1 MLTPSCYLPF
11 MNRAFGV
18 TFILFSFASLALL
31 GQSNASDAAIDG
43 YVRDQ
48 SGAFVPAAAVS
59 IRNLQTNVELSTL
72 SNQDGYYRFPLLRVA
87 EYELKASAPGFAE
100 FVQTGIRLSVG
111 QQARVDINLR
121 VGQSSE
127 TVNVTADAELVTVGE
142 VAQGEVV
149 NERAVRNLPMTSR
162 NVYNFHLLGPG
173 VKGIPSTGFGTTQF
187 TFGGHN
193 RSTWTV
199 DGLDNSQRRTN
210 RQIRLVISTPES
222 VQEMQVLSGAYSA
235 EFGRAAGGVINVV
248 SRSGSNEFHGSGM
261 GLYRPLETS
270 ARSPL
275 AAQRAQQ
282 TWWMV
287 AGNLGGPIVKDK
299 LFFFINDE
307 YNPLKT
313 PQPVT
318 IDPQAAAALN
328 LPPSDLQDSPF
339 GETFHTPSAK
349 LNFYLNSKNSG
360 FIRYNRFTNDQ
371 PGGGGGLTTI
381 SRSLSFEDRMNGGA
395 VQLATVIN
403 PNLLHEFRFGINRRH
418 EVRDTYVPGD
428 PNGAHINITGT
439 ANFGVNPLAGSR
451 NFETS
456 TQFIDNIT
464 WTLGRHTIKAGFDYQ
479 TTNFDLTSAMSRVF
493 TFGGLTAVGGRPA
506 VSPLDQYLNTV
517 NGLTDPATGR
527 PYTYTTLVQ
536 QLGQN
541 AVQLRYHFLNFFVQD
556 EYRVSPRLTLNFGM
570 RYEAML
576 SPVLDEQAPYELS
589 RRLNNDLNNFAPRV
603 GFSWAPWA
611 GGKTVLRGG
620 YGMFFDTPS
629 LGASSTAAL
638 VNGRRLLSYTV
649 PGTDPRAP
657 VFPNLLSTGIAALQ
671 TPPNIFAFAPDFQ
684 TMYGHNASLQIERQL
699 LPNLAVNAQY
709 SYWGHRFAPH
719 ARDTNLSDPVGTL
732 ADGRPVFR
740 GTAGRPDSR
749 FRQIN
754 LLESGANNNYH
765 AFDLTLTKRFSA
777 GLQFSTTW
785 SWAHS
790 IAEGDLEGGSLMDPY
805 SRERDRGNANADVR
819 HNWVAQGL
827 WTPMF
832 QNRSMKWFNGFEF
845 SSVLFYNSGYPINAL
860 AGPDLNNDLV
870 TNDRVLFRARNAFDG
885 PDFLQIDT
893 RLARRIRFNE
903 RHTLELI
910 AESENILNHLN
921 PGCSIAGCT
930 GAVVNRDGQ
939 ADFGRITSA
948 RPGRNFQFGMR
959 YSF

>member
-1 MLTPSCYLPF
+1 MKQ
-11 MNRAFGV
+11 AFGV
-18 TFILFSFASLALL
+18 MLVLLALAPVAL
-31 GQSNASDAAIDG
+31 HSQSNASDAAIDG

-48 SGAFVPAAAVS
+48 SGAFVPSAAIT
-59 IRNLQTNVELSTL
+59 IRNLQTNIELSTL
-72 SNQDGYYRFPLLRVA
+72 SNHNGYFRFPLLRVA
-87 EYELKASAPGFAE
+87 EYELSAAAPGFAE

-111 QQARVDINLR
+111 QQARIDINLR
-121 VGQSSE
+121 VGRSSE

-193 RSTWTV
+193 RSTWTI

-275 AAQRAQQ
+275 AAQRAEQ

-287 AGNLGGPIVKDK
+287 AGNLGGPIIKDK

-318 IDPQAAAALN
+318 IDPAAAAALK
-328 LPPSDLQDSPF
+328 LPASDLQDSPF
-339 GETFHTPSAK
+339 GETFHTPSGK

-395 VQLATVIN
+395 AQLATVIT
-403 PNLLHEFRFGINRRH
+403 PALLHEIRFGINRRH

-428 PNGAHINITGT
+428 PNGAHVNITGT

-456 TQFIDNIT
+456 TQLIDNIT
-464 WTLGRHTIKAGFDYQ
+464 WTLGRHTVKGGVDYQ

-493 TFGGLTAVGGRPA
+493 TFGGLTAAGPRPA
-506 VSPLDQYLNTV
+506 VTPLNQYLNTV
-517 NGLTDPATGR
+517 NGVFDPATGR
-527 PYTYTTLVQ
+527 PFTYTTLVQ
-536 QLGQN
+536 ELGQN

-576 SPVLDEQAPYELS
+576 SPVLDDQAPYELS
-589 RRLNNDLNNFAPRV
+589 RRLNNDLNNFAPRI

-611 GGKTVLRGG
+611 DSKTVLRGG

-629 LGASSTAAL
+629 LAASSTAAL

-649 PGTDPRAP
+649 PGTDLRAP
-657 VFPNLLSTGIAALQ
+657 VFPNLLSSGIAALQ

-684 TMYGHNASLQIERQL
+684 TMYGHNASLQVERQL
-699 LPNLAVNAQY
+699 FQNFAVNAQY

-719 ARDTNLSDPVGTL
+719 ARDINLSAPVGTL

-754 LLESGANNNYH
+754 LLESGATNNYH
-765 AFDLTLTKRFSA
+765 AFDLTLTKRFSS

-790 IAEGDLEGGSLMDPY
+790 IAEGDLEGGSLMDPT

-819 HNWVAQGL
+819 HNWVAQAL
-827 WTPMF
+827 WAPRF
-832 QNRSMKWFNGFEF
+832 QNSSVKWFNGFEL

-870 TNDRVLFRARNAFDG
+870 TNDRIPFRSRNAFDG
-885 PDFLQIDT
+885 PDFLQIDA
-893 RLARRIRFNE
+893 RLLRRIRFNE
-903 RHTLELI
+903 SHSLELI

-921 PGCSIAGCT
+921 PGCSISGCT

-939 ADFGRITSA
+939 ADFGRITST